1 VQTTVQDLGRQ
12 GSRHLGVGSCGAM
25 DRLALMI
32 GNELVGNAGDAAGLE
47 LCLPPAS
54 IRFDAPHAVALS
66 GADCPARLDGTPLS
80 IGRCVQAEAGMTLD
94 LAAATSGARAYLC
107 IAGGIDVP
115 LVMGSRSTD
124 LQARMGGLEGRL
136 IRRGDVLGVLPPGR
150 LRPPLAAALLPTTD
164 GRIRVMAGPEF
175 ADFEPEARD
184 AFFNSTWKVTPQSNR
199 MGYRLEGPALLR
211 RAGDEPRS
219 HAVFPG
225 IIQVPPGGAPIVLMA
240 DAHATGGYPRFAT
253 VIAADQWRLAQ
264 LAPGAPLQFALC
276 TRAAAIRAWQEQQVY
291 LQGLRGGRHGH

>member
-1 VQTTVQDLGRQ
+1 
-12 GSRHLGVGSCGAM
+12 M

-66 GADCPARLDGTPLS
+66 GADCAARLDGTPLS
-80 IGRCVQAEAGMTLD
+80 IGRCVQSEAGMTLD
-94 LAAATSGARAYLC
+94 LATAISGARAYLC
-107 IAGGIDVP
+107 IAGGFDVP

-136 IRRGDVLGVLPPGR
+136 IRRGDVLGVLPPTR
-150 LRPPLAAALLPTTD
+150 LRPAVAAALLPTTG

-175 ADFEPEARD
+175 ADFGPEARD

-211 RAGDEPRS
+211 RAGDELRS

-240 DAHATGGYPRFAT
+240 DAHATGGYPRLAT

-276 TRAAAIRAWQEQQVY
+276 TRAAAILAWQEQQVY
-291 LQGLRGGRHGH
+291 LQALRGSLHGH

>member
-1 VQTTVQDLGRQ
+1 
-12 GSRHLGVGSCGAM
+12 M
-25 DRLALMI
+25 DRLSLVI
-32 GNELVGNAGDAAGLE
+32 GNELVGNPGDAAGLE

-54 IRFDAPHAVALS
+54 IRFDAPYSVALS

-80 IGRCVQAEAGMTLD
+80 SGRCVQVEAGMSLE
-94 LAAATSGARAYLC
+94 LAAAISGARAYLC
-107 IAGGIDVP
+107 VAGGIDVP
-115 LVMGSRSTD
+115 LIMGSRSTD

-136 IRRGDVLGVLPPGR
+136 IRRGDVLSVLPSAR
-150 LRPPLAAALLPTTD
+150 FRPAAAAVLLPPTG

-175 ADFEPEARD
+175 EDFAPAARE
-184 AFFNSTWKVTPQSNR
+184 AFFTSTWKVTPQSNR

-211 RAGDEPRS
+211 RASDELKS

-264 LAPGAPLQFALC
+264 LAPGASLQFALC
-276 TRAAAIRAWQEQQVY
+276 TRAAAILSWREQQVY
-291 LQGLRGGRHGH
+291 LQRLRGSLHGH